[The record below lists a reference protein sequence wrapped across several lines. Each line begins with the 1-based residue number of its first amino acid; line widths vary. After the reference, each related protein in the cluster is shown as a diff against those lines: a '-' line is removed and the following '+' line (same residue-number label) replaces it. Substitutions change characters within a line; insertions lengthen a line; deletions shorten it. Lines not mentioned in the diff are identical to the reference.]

1 MKQSSA
7 VKLAAMMFALL
18 AVFVMLQA
26 YWVAQLSLPY
36 TLLALLALSGGMM
49 LGYAASILWIVWLK
63 AGKSFK

>member
-36 TLLALLALSGGMM
+36 TLLALLALSDGMM